1 MRNDDE
7 MEEMIRLTERIDV
20 ILNQK
25 QLREDPKL
33 EQSKV
38 GELIDQS
45 CETVDR
51 FVADFIYQGFARPS
65 DPGRS

>member
-1 MRNDDE
+1 MITKGRGAPGGDRKTEKKMRNDDE

-33 EQSKV
+33 EQSLPV
-38 GELIDQS
+38 NYLS
-45 CETVDR
+45 
-51 FVADFIYQGFARPS
+51 
-65 DPGRS
+65 